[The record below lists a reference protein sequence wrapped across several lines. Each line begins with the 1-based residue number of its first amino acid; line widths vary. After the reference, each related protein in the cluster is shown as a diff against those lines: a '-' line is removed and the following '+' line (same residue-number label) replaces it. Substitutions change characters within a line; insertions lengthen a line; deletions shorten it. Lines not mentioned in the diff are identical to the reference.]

1 MAAKVVSD
9 DGRRHER
16 RVSVKPCRDCEKT
29 DAEFY
34 RYKHGGQYSRC
45 KPCHYAYT
53 QAWRA
58 KNRGKIREWDR
69 ARYASGEGE
78 LRKHRK
84 RFQKYG
90 ITPAQ
95 YAAMFE
101 AQGHACAICH
111 KPFAPASHT
120 DLMAPVVDH
129 DHDTGKV
136 RGILHRKCNIGLAFI
151 FSPEESMR
159 AKVYLAHDATDDE
172 GDGFIAE
179 LTA

>member
-1 MAAKVVSD
+1 VS
-9 DGRRHER
+9 GRRCIGCDT
-16 RVSVKPCRDCEKT
+16 VKDESN
-29 DAEFY
+29 FY
-34 RYKHGGQYSRC
+34 RLKAGYFYSRC

-58 KNRGKIREWDR
+58 KNRDKLRALER
-69 ARYASGEGE
+69 ARYHAGGGE
-78 LRKHRK
+78 RKKDEK
-84 RFQKYG
+84 RLAKYG
-90 ITPAQ
+90 ITRAQ
-95 YAAMFE
+95 YDAMFE
-101 AQGHACAICH
+101 VQGHKCPICEQ
-111 KPFAPASHT
+111 PFAPASST

-129 DHDTGKV
+129 DHDTGRV
-136 RGILHRKCNIGLAFI
+136 RGVLHRKCNIGLAFM